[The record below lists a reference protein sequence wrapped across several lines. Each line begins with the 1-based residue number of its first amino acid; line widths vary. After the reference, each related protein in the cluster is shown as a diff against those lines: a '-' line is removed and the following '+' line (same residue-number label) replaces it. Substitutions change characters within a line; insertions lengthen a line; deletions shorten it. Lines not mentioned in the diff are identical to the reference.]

1 MNMKDMIQRM
11 TDIENESK
19 QSLTESRRI
28 QECPPN
34 SPTVDSVGMNNNSG
48 TPVSVNV
55 NLTASGKEHVEELLS
70 LMKAAGLEQSQPV
83 SPEMMPM
90 RQDMDRL
97 HSIVNKPSME
107 DEELDEYANEPDPEY
122 SSHTKMTSDLSGGIN
137 RKKKSYKAT
146 QDGDNPMNVDNMK
159 ENIKLQLLK
168 ALEEKKSKPDYL
180 DMDKDGNKKEPMK
193 KAIADKK
200 KKGPVKE
207 ATLKDFKRKAV
218 PGLYNFDHFEASDG
232 SFIQVNPH
240 GYGVYKDADGNMHEF
255 NSIDELKKKFF
266 SAIES
271 VVSEISSDLAK
282 RYTKNAKV
290 DRDNTDHILK
300 RDGSTNDWKT
310 NQELQKRNSKRTK
323 GINQAK
329 KRM

>member
-70 LMKAAGLEQSQPV
+70 LMKSAGLEQSQPV

-97 HSIVNKPSME
+97 HSIVNKPNME

-159 ENIKLQLLK
+159 ENIKSQLLK
-168 ALEEKKSKPDYL
+168 ALSEKKSKPDYL

-200 KKGPVKE
+200 KAPVKE
-207 ATLKDFKRKAV
+207 APLDEISVDKMQDYHRAAKQNRASNDAVISGRYPGSDAKAYADNDKRKK
-218 PGLYNFDHFEASDG
+218 GLDMAR
-232 SFIQVNPH
+232 
-240 GYGVYKDADGNMHEF
+240 
-255 NSIDELKKKFF
+255 KKIHNK
-266 SAIES
+266 I
-271 VVSEISSDLAK
+271 V
-282 RYTKNAKV
+282 
-290 DRDNTDHILK
+290 
-300 RDGSTNDWKT
+300 
-310 NQELQKRNSKRTK
+310 
-323 GINQAK
+323 AK
-329 KRM
+329 KDTETKKR